1 MAAAQAMKSKGAQQ
15 AFIGDVRASLRGEA
29 GIKGFLTRNIKGV
42 ENLRLKRRV
51 DALKAITASPDK
63 ASSATAPVTGSGSFA
78 AQQQRKAY
86 GPLSVEKDL
95 VRQAG
100 AEAIK
105 QKAETLI
112 QKDPQRTLTL
122 ATDIMNK
129 RIESGSKFSYGDN
142 QKLMVPQSP
151 TVQQRI
157 ERIRQTGLGPKSLYQ
172 AKSGQEPMLTQMMKI
187 GARANLDAAQVER
200 NKRNLERD
208 QDQETIMSRLAAR
221 DADVDTS
228 SPAKMFKPRRA
239 LMSIGRRKPPSE
251 NILNLIQRYVGESMI
266 NEVADKDSMK
276 CNKPRPSTSPG
287 KKMMVKACEDGKEK
301 IVHFGA
307 KGYGHNY
314 SKAARKSFRHGHGY

>member
-1 MAAAQAMKSKGAQQ
+1 
-15 AFIGDVRASLRGEA
+15 
-29 GIKGFLTRNIKGV
+29 
-42 ENLRLKRRV
+42 
-51 DALKAITASPDK
+51 
-63 ASSATAPVTGSGSFA
+63 
-78 AQQQRKAY
+78 
-86 GPLSVEKDL
+86 
-95 VRQAG
+95 
-100 AEAIK
+100 
-105 QKAETLI
+105 
-112 QKDPQRTLTL
+112 
-122 ATDIMNK
+122 
-129 RIESGSKFSYGDN
+129 
-142 QKLMVPQSP
+142 
-151 TVQQRI
+151 
-157 ERIRQTGLGPKSLYQ
+157 
-172 AKSGQEPMLTQMMKI
+172 
-187 GARANLDAAQVER
+187 
-200 NKRNLERD
+200 
-208 QDQETIMSRLAAR
+208 MSRLAAR